1 MSEYYKK
8 NCIKIKQKNLNYYYK
23 NKELLKLKFESLSE
37 KEKLEIYNRR
47 KLYQRSYWLKT
58 RKLILKE
65 TENNNQINKPHFDG
79 FVRF

>member
-8 NCIKIKQKNLNYYYK
+8 NCNKIKEKNLNYYHK
-23 NKELLKLKFESLSE
+23 NKEILKERFKNLSE
-37 KEKLEIYNRR
+37 KEKLEIYNKR
-47 KLYQRSYWLKT
+47 KLYQRNYWLKT

-65 TENNNQINKPHFDG
+65 DDKNDDVNKPHFDG